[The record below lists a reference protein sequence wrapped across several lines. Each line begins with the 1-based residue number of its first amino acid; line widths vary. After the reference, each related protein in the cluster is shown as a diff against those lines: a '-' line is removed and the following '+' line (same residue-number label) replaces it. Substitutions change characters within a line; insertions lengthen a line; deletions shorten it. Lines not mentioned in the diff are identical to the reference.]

1 MEASIRT
8 DGEAGTEVTRGSGRA
23 RPRRHPRGQLARLL
37 ARLLARGSKRCWCI
51 RCTLARTGIYRRV
64 REQDDGAI
72 RIDVRVLGLLIRRQ
86 TVPLRG

>member
-8 DGEAGTEVTRGSGRA
+8 DGEAGAELTRRSGRA

-37 ARLLARGSKRCWCI
+37 ARGSNRCWCI

-64 REQDDGAI
+64 REQDDSAI
-72 RIDVRVLGLLIRRQ
+72 RIDVRVLGVLIRRQ
-86 TVPLRG
+86 TVPLRD